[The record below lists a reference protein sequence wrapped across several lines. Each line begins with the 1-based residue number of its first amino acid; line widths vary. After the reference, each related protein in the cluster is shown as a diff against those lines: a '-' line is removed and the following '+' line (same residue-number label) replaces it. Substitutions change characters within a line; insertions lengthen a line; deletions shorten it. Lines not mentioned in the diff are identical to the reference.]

1 MGIPSDVQQLPLSA
15 WLTSSSA
22 QKWVLSDVAP
32 YAGPPLVALVLL
44 PMLLILSLTLTACG
58 CRKRLKRSRGLGCAF
73 AGALAALT
81 LLAGSLYALIMLLGT
96 ATAYESTA
104 VNLTTEALQFA
115 CSTPA
120 SGSSGIGASCGTP
133 PAPPPFAPL
142 APPPSCE
149 SDSLLGFAAGLGD
162 STDAVASATVSFVGN
177 LLASADA
184 FAPVINTSAAAV
196 AIAGQVAANLT
207 LLNSSLAS
215 VAQALAAATSI
226 AEPYWTTCASSI
238 DPTTCTAFWMPL
250 QQAQALNISYVP
262 EPLLLSAS
270 QLAAQLGASH
280 DALVSAVD
288 SAFEAVEMQTAPILA
303 QVYDV
308 NASVQS
314 EVNALV
320 DTFQGTL
327 TRFNGYCS
335 DIDTYWSGLG
345 LPAGNGY
352 AGTDAYDSEPIS
364 PLDLGEPA
372 LLIAL
377 GVVLTVVLPVLLL
390 LCATLCC
397 CLGTSAPQKYAGRC
411 AGCGLSCVVLV
422 ALMLLLIGS
431 VVCLT
436 LAPVLTAACEPG
448 VLETVLEVNLQSLGN
463 VTLFAPPAGQTSDV
477 NPPTSLPISTLV
489 SEALQC
495 GKEGF
500 ATNLIAILG
509 LEGVIDFNGPL
520 SNLTSSLNEQ
530 LGAFNTTAL
539 APIDEALSQVGL
551 AEMILLNVARTPD
564 AVLNMRELEQLPN
577 LTSTMINALPADT
590 IPVPAAERTAWT
602 ALFQT
607 LYPGSTP
614 ITDPAIRATNVALK
628 AALATLGDSAPP
640 VVGALTACNY
650 TSYVLAP
657 TVLSTLNE
665 SLLTARSVC
674 EDAVAQGMDLAAQL
688 EAAVDEVGLA
698 EQVTSCAWVSTSFE
712 HLKDLTCGPAQLQL
726 GLLGL
731 TLGCAAL
738 CLWVGLCGL
747 ACLRPIPAV
756 ALEWVDRSRS
766 GRARIA
772 TGEMGTGPR
781 DGRSAGRGAVAV
793 ERESPF
799 AYFRQEPG
807 SGPRAWDGM
816 QPLPR
821 VSATL
826 VPGQAQYMASPA
838 SPLPPQRG
846 PSGVYRPRSLAPDLA
861 SPDKPLIHPG
871 SGAYDSMA
879 NSRADFDDSWSG
891 RRREGSSS
899 MATGYTTRGGANA
912 EPLLRMSNPVY
923 GDYDDDGASSASDN
937 EGRSEKP
944 KKFRP
949 GKWLSR
955 AVFGKPKRRQ
965 P

>member
-1 MGIPSDVQQLPLSA
+1 MGIPSDVQQLPLSE

-22 QKWVLSDVAP
+22 QNWVLSDVAP

-44 PMLLILSLTLTACG
+44 PMLLLLSLTLTACG
-58 CRKRLKRSRGLGCAF
+58 CRKWLKRSRGLGCAF

-115 CSTPA
+115 CSTPS
-120 SGSSGIGASCGTP
+120 SGSSGTGAFCGTP

-215 VAQALAAATSI
+215 LAQALANATSI
-226 AEPYWTTCASSI
+226 AEPYWTTCAAST
-238 DPTTCTAFWMPL
+238 DPATCTAFWTPL
-250 QQAQALNISYVP
+250 QQAQALNISSVP
-262 EPLLLSAS
+262 EPFISESS

-303 QVYDV
+303 QVYEV

-314 EVNALV
+314 EVGALV

-327 TRFNGYCS
+327 ARFNGYCS
-335 DIDTYWSGLG
+335 DIDTYWTGLG

-377 GVVLTVVLPVLLL
+377 GVVLTVGLPVLLL
-390 LCATLCC
+390 LCAAFCC
-397 CLGTSAPQKYAGRC
+397 CRGTSAPQKYGRG

-431 VVCLT
+431 LVCLT

-448 VLETVLEVNLQSLGN
+448 VLETLLEVNLRSLGN
-463 VTLFAPPAGQTSDV
+463 VTLFAPPAGQPSDV

-495 GKEGF
+495 GKKGY

-509 LEGVIDFNGPL
+509 LEGVLDFNGPL
-520 SNLTSSLNEQ
+520 ANLTSSLNEQ

-539 APIDEALSQVGL
+539 APIDEALSQVGM

-564 AVLNMRELEQLPN
+564 AGVGMSELDQLPN

-590 IPVPAAERTAWT
+590 IPVNATDQIAWT
-602 ALFQT
+602 TLFQT
-607 LYPGSTP
+607 LYPGSNP
-614 ITDPAIRATNVALK
+614 VTDQAILATNVALK

-640 VVGALTACNY
+640 VVGALNTCNY

-657 TVLSTLNE
+657 IVLSALNE
-665 SLLTARSVC
+665 SLITARSVC
-674 EDAVAQGMDLAAQL
+674 EDVVAQGMDLAAQL
-688 EAAVDEVGLA
+688 EAAVDEIGLA
-698 EQVTSCAWVSTSFE
+698 EQVTSCA
-712 HLKDLTCGPAQLQL
+712 
-726 GLLGL
+726 
-731 TLGCAAL
+731 
-738 CLWVGLCGL
+738 
-747 ACLRPIPAV
+747 
-756 ALEWVDRSRS
+756 
-766 GRARIA
+766 
-772 TGEMGTGPR
+772 
-781 DGRSAGRGAVAV
+781 
-793 ERESPF
+793 
-799 AYFRQEPG
+799 
-807 SGPRAWDGM
+807 
-816 QPLPR
+816 
-821 VSATL
+821 
-826 VPGQAQYMASPA
+826 
-838 SPLPPQRG
+838 
-846 PSGVYRPRSLAPDLA
+846 
-861 SPDKPLIHPG
+861 
-871 SGAYDSMA
+871 
-879 NSRADFDDSWSG
+879 
-891 RRREGSSS
+891 
-899 MATGYTTRGGANA
+899 
-912 EPLLRMSNPVY
+912 
-923 GDYDDDGASSASDN
+923 
-937 EGRSEKP
+937 
-944 KKFRP
+944 
-949 GKWLSR
+949 
-955 AVFGKPKRRQ
+955 
-965 P
+965 